1 MHLKQT
7 AILIYRE
14 VWFTQ
19 SAVAIAAYASSKLVL
34 G

>member
-1 MHLKQT
+1 MHLRQT
-7 AILIYRE
+7 AILIYVE

-19 SAVAIAAYASSKLVL
+19 SAVAIAAFASSILVL